1 MSIEDEA
8 VYILTKMKLEN
19 YLKTKG
25 KYIKLTYSE
34 LLDFTIKALKLIE
47 QMKGE
52 YDEREFIE
60 NN

>member
-19 YLKTKG
+19 YLKTKD

-47 QMKGE
+47 QMKGN

>member
-34 LLDFTIKALKLIE
+34 LLDFTIKTLKLIE

>member
-19 YLKTKG
+19 YLKTKE

-47 QMKGE
+47 QMKGD

>member
-47 QMKGE
+47 QMKGD
-52 YDEREFIE
+52 YDERKFIE

>member
-34 LLDFTIKALKLIE
+34 LLDFTIKALKLIDN
-47 QMKGE
+47 MKGNRYE
-52 YDEREFIE
+52 IK
-60 NN
+60 

>member
-8 VYILTKMKLEN
+8 VYILSKMKLEN

>member
-47 QMKGE
+47 QMKGD

>member
-8 VYILTKMKLEN
+8 VYVLTKMKLEN

-47 QMKGE
+47 QMKGD
-52 YDEREFIE
+52 YDEREFIK

>member
-1 MSIEDEA
+1 MSVEDEA
-8 VYILTKMKLEN
+8 IYILTKMKLEN
-19 YLKTKG
+19 YMKTKG

-52 YDEREFIE
+52 NYEIK
-60 NN
+60 

>member
-19 YLKTKG
+19 YLKTKD

-52 YDEREFIE
+52 SYEIK
-60 NN
+60 

>member
-19 YLKTKG
+19 YLKTKN

-47 QMKGE
+47 QMKGD
-52 YDEREFIE
+52 YDERKFIE